1 MWYYRKI
8 LSETRRGRYNNFV
21 SWYSPFNMETCYV
34 CLTLIELIWTITPA
48 LILILIAFPSFK
60 LLYLMD
66 EVTDPL
72 MTIFVEGFITGGLKL
87 HILNKIRD
95 TSLKQS
101 GESNNTLVS
110 GLSQVRST
118 SFSNNYNSL
127 NSTNTGIIFSFPL
140 LRVYQ
145 LGINKTYPIKRKFHT
160 KVKAINRIG
169 PHNADVISV
178 LMGSLL
184 GDCYGSLRNIEGYR
198 FHFKQSIIHKDYLFW
213 LYDFFFSRGYCS
225 NLKPR
230 IYTIKIY
237 NKKYD
242 AIKMHY
248 RYEFNTFTFRSFS
261 WIHKMF
267 YKKGK
272 KIINPKIE
280 QYLTPLALAIWIMDD
295 GGWAKPG
302 VRIATNNYK
311 LEEVQILVAIL
322 KKLFDLNCTVQNI
335 YIPGQY
341 SIYIKGESIIKLRK
355 LIYPYIIPSM
365 RYKLGL

>member
-213 LYDFFFSRGYCS
+213 LYDFFF
-225 NLKPR
+225 L
-230 IYTIKIY
+230 
-237 NKKYD
+237 
-242 AIKMHY
+242 
-248 RYEFNTFTFRSFS
+248 
-261 WIHKMF
+261 
-267 YKKGK
+267 
-272 KIINPKIE
+272 
-280 QYLTPLALAIWIMDD
+280 
-295 GGWAKPG
+295 G
-302 VRIATNNYK
+302 VI
-311 LEEVQILVAIL
+311 VQ
-322 KKLFDLNCTVQNI
+322 T
-335 YIPGQY
+335 
-341 SIYIKGESIIKLRK
+341 
-355 LIYPYIIPSM
+355 
-365 RYKLGL
+365 